1 MILHQNIVLSGDGLN
16 FPKTSLNGRM
26 NVIIKLRE
34 GETGK
39 CPWINLQEVVRLL
52 HHLLIDQYMI
62 SYRTFS

>member
-39 CPWINLQEVVRLL
+39 CPWINLQER
-52 HHLLIDQYMI
+52 
-62 SYRTFS
+62 